1 MKVQIVVT
9 HLLGTGHL
17 ARARTLGRAFQ
28 NAGHQV
34 QIVSGGMN
42 APQLP
47 MDDLALVQLPP
58 LRSDGVNFSR
68 LLTETSNE
76 ADDSYL
82 AARRDALLNAFTE
95 FAPNV
100 LITELYPFGR
110 RSLRH
115 EFGALLETAK
125 AAAKPPLILASIR
138 DILAPPSKPKKA
150 EHADAMIDAF
160 YDGVLV
166 HSLKETTPLTISW
179 PVSEQLASKLHYTGY
194 VTAPAPTPITAGTGE
209 ILVSAGGGAVGD
221 DLFRTACEAAKHTP
235 DLTWR
240 LLVGGTPDRIA
251 ALNALNS
258 PAEIEPAR
266 PDFRQMLA
274 GTAASISMC
283 GYNTALDVLQTGVPA
298 VFVPFDAGNEV
309 EQGLRA
315 EALAKLNAISVVKN
329 SDLTAETLLTA
340 VAQIRSAP
348 KRAAMVDGFNGAEEA
363 VRITCALL
371 KDRQDAN

>member
-28 NAGHQV
+28 DAGHQV
-34 QIVSGGMN
+34 QIVSGGMK
-42 APQLP
+42 APQLA

-68 LLTETSNE
+68 LLTQTNDV
-76 ADDSYL
+76 ADDTYL
-82 AARRDALLNAFTE
+82 TARRDALVRAFTE
-95 FAPNV
+95 FKPDV

-115 EFGALLETAK
+115 EFGTLLETAK

-138 DILAPPSKPKKA
+138 DILAPPSKPKKS
-150 EHADAMIDAF
+150 EHAEAMIDAF

-166 HSLKETTPLTISW
+166 HSLEATTPLSISW
-179 PVSEQLASKLHYTGY
+179 PVSEQLAAKLHYTGY
-194 VTAPAPTPITAGTGE
+194 VAAPAPTPIPAGTGE

-240 LLVGGTPDRIA
+240 LLVGGTPDRIT
-251 ALNALNS
+251 ALKSLNS
-258 PAEIEPAR
+258 PAIIEPAR

-274 GTAASISMC
+274 GAAASISMC

-315 EALAKLNAISVVKN
+315 AALSQLNAISVVKN
-329 SDLTAETLLTA
+329 SNLTAESLLNA
-340 VAQIRSAP
+340 VTQIRSAP
-348 KRAAMVDGFNGAEEA
+348 KRAAMNEGFNGAEEA

-371 KDRQDAN
+371 KDSQHAH

>member
-34 QIVSGGMN
+34 QIVSGGMK
-42 APQLP
+42 APQLA
-47 MDDLALVQLPP
+47 MDDLTLVQLPP

-68 LLTETSNE
+68 LLTKTDDV
-76 ADDSYL
+76 ADDTYL
-82 AARRDALLNAFTE
+82 TARRDALVRAFTA
-95 FAPNV
+95 FKPDV

-125 AAAKPPLILASIR
+125 ATAKPPLILASIR
-138 DILAPPSKPKKA
+138 DILAPPSKPKKS
-150 EHADAMIDAF
+150 EHAEAMIDAF

-166 HSLKETTPLTISW
+166 HSLEATTPLSISW
-179 PVSEQLASKLHYTGY
+179 PVSEQLADKLHYTGY
-194 VTAPAPTPITAGTGE
+194 VAAPAPTPIAAGKGE
-209 ILVSAGGGAVGD
+209 ILVSAGGGSVGEN
-221 DLFRTACEAAKHTP
+221 LFYTACETAKQTP

-240 LLVGGTPDRIA
+240 LLVGGAPERIT
-251 ALNALNS
+251 ALKSLNS
-258 PAEIEPAR
+258 PALIEPAR

-274 GTAASISMC
+274 GAAASISMC

-298 VFVPFDAGNEV
+298 VFIPFDAGNEV

-315 EALAKLNAISVVKN
+315 AALSRLKAISVVKN
-329 SDLTAETLLTA
+329 SDLTAESLLNA
-340 VAQIRSAP
+340 VTQIRSAP
-348 KRAAMVDGFNGAEEA
+348 KRAAMDEGFNGAEEA

-371 KDRQDAN
+371 KDSQHAH